1 MTPKL
6 IVAVAVCALC
16 LLFAAPAGSAS
27 SGPSAEVVIRVTSAT
42 PGHEVQVEGAY
53 VYTPGG
59 SSFHH
64 VTRQTP
70 FEIKERASMFMGI
83 FGTASAESPIHVEMV
98 NEGKKSGHST
108 ATATGKA
115 VTVTTNELAGGS
127 AIAGL

>member
-1 MTPKL
+1 MSLKL
-6 IVAVAVCALC
+6 TVAVAICTSC
-16 LLFAAPAGSAS
+16 LLFAAPAGSES

-64 VTRQTP
+64 VTHQTP
-70 FEIKERASMFMGI
+70 FEVKERASRFMGI

-98 NEGKKSGHST
+98 SEGRKSGHST